1 MQRPW
6 IRSFTLL
13 IGLILAACGEA
24 ATPTTPPTNPTTATG
39 ASSAASGTVT
49 LWFHSGQGAERDAL
63 NATLQAFA
71 AKNSAIKVE
80 AIELPEGA
88 YNDQVNAAALAGELP
103 CLLDFDGPFVYNYAW
118 SGYLQPLDSLI
129 AADVKADFLPSII
142 QQGTYNG
149 KLYSLGQFD
158 SGLGFY
164 ANKELL
170 EKAGVRIPTLAQP
183 WTRAELDEALS
194 KLKANGLDYPLDLKM
209 DYGRG
214 EWFSYGFSPF
224 LQSFGGDLIDRS
236 NYQKASGT
244 LNSAT
249 SVEAMKWFQ
258 GLFTNGYVNPKP
270 AGSTDFAEGKA
281 ALSWVGHWAYPDYAK
296 ALGDKL
302 LVLPA
307 ADFGKGAKTGMGS
320 WNWGIT
326 SKCANPAAAAEV
338 LSFIVSPEEV
348 LRMSDANGAVPA
360 RTSAIA
366 KSKLFGDGAPLNLYV
381 QQLTNGMAVPRPITP
396 AYPVITAAFAE
407 AVDNIVA
414 GADVQAELDKAAQ
427 KIDADIEDN
436 QGYPV
441 K

>member
-24 ATPTTPPTNPTTATG
+24 TTPTTPPTNPTTATG

-142 QQGTYNG
+142 EQGTYNG

-194 KLKANGLDYPLDLKM
+194 ELKANGLEYPLDLKM

-236 NYQKASGT
+236 TYQKASGS
-244 LNSAT
+244 LNSAA

-307 ADFGKGAKTGMGS
+307 ADLGKGAKTGMGS

-381 QQLTNGMAVPRPITP
+381 QQLTNGVAMPRPITP
-396 AYPVITAAFAE
+396 AYPVITVAFAE

>member
-164 ANKELL
+164 GNKELL

-194 KLKANGLDYPLDLKM
+194 KLKANGLEYPLDLKM

-307 ADFGKGAKTGMGS
+307 ADLGKGAKTGMGS

-381 QQLTNGMAVPRPITP
+381 QQLTNGVAVPRPITP

-414 GADVQAELDKAAQ
+414 GADVQAELDKAAK

>member
-24 ATPTTPPTNPTTATG
+24 VTPTTPPANPTAATG

-164 ANKELL
+164 GNKELL

-194 KLKANGLDYPLDLKM
+194 KLKANGLDYPLELKM
-209 DYGRG
+209 NYGRG

-236 NYQKASGT
+236 TYQKASGT
-244 LNSAT
+244 LNSAA

-258 GLFTNGYVNPKP
+258 GLFINGYVNPKP
-270 AGSTDFAEGKA
+270 AGDTDFAEGKA

-307 ADFGKGAKTGMGS
+307 ADLGKGAKTGMGS

-381 QQLTNGMAVPRPITP
+381 QQLTNGVAVPRPITP
-396 AYPVITAAFAE
+396 AYPVITTAFAE
-407 AVDNIVA
+407 AIDNIVA

>member
-24 ATPTTPPTNPTTATG
+24 ATPTTPPTNPTAATG

-71 AKNSAIKVE
+71 ANNSAIKVE

-164 ANKELL
+164 GNKELL
-170 EKAGVRIPTLAQP
+170 EKAGVRIPTLTQP

-194 KLKANGLDYPLDLKM
+194 KLKANGLDYPLELKM
-209 DYGRG
+209 NYGRG

-236 NYQKASGT
+236 TYQKASGT
-244 LNSAT
+244 LNSAA

-270 AGSTDFAEGKA
+270 AGDTDFAEGKA

-307 ADFGKGAKTGMGS
+307 ADLGKGAKTGMGS

-381 QQLTNGMAVPRPITP
+381 QQLTSGVAVPRPITP
-396 AYPVITAAFAE
+396 AYPVITTAFAE

>member
-24 ATPTTPPTNPTTATG
+24 ATPTTPPTNPTSATG

-80 AIELPEGA
+80 AIELPEGT

-142 QQGTYNG
+142 QQGTYNS

-194 KLKANGLDYPLDLKM
+194 KLKANGLEYPLDLKM

-244 LNSAT
+244 LNSAA
-249 SVEAMKWFQ
+249 SVEAMQWFQ

-307 ADFGKGAKTGMGS
+307 ADFGTGAKTGMGS

-326 SKCANPAAAAEV
+326 SKCANPAAAAEL

-381 QQLTNGMAVPRPITP
+381 QQLTNGVAVPRPITP

-414 GADVQAELDKAAQ
+414 GADVQAELDKAAK

>member
-24 ATPTTPPTNPTTATG
+24 TTPTTPPTNPTTATG

-142 QQGTYNG
+142 EQGTYNG

-170 EKAGVRIPTLAQP
+170 EKALAQP

-194 KLKANGLDYPLDLKM
+194 ELKANGLEYPLDLKM

-236 NYQKASGT
+236 TYQKASGS
-244 LNSAT
+244 LNSAA

-307 ADFGKGAKTGMGS
+307 ADLGKGAKTGMGS

-381 QQLTNGMAVPRPITP
+381 QQLTNGVAMPRPITP
-396 AYPVITAAFAE
+396 AYPVITVAFAE